1 MKIGMVS
8 LGCAKNTVNSEQM
21 LWLLNDAG
29 YEISGDLADVDIIIV
44 NTCAFIES
52 AKSEAIEN
60 ILEFAELKK
69 EGRLKLLISK
79 IKVGRVLPIL

>member
-44 NTCAFIES
+44 MPFH
-52 AKSEAIEN
+52 
-60 ILEFAELKK
+60 
-69 EGRLKLLISK
+69 
-79 IKVGRVLPIL
+79 VQ